1 MNVSIARILSTLVL
15 ALGVLLAGPVAAESS
30 AEGFV
35 KARQAELTAL
45 LREGD
50 GTANQKQVA
59 AVFDRMLDY
68 DKLAQESLG
77 KHWDERTPEERKEF
91 QALLT
96 KLVQR
101 AYRQNLRKTLD
112 YDVSFKGTDAAKDG
126 SLVQTVARHR
136 TDPRQEPVSVD
147 YVLHKVQGQWRVYDI
162 VTEGSSLVS
171 NYRSQFNRII
181 KKQGFPAVLE
191 KMKKKVDE
199 G

>member
-1 MNVSIARILSTLVL
+1 MNFSIARILSTLVL
-15 ALGVLLAGPVAAESS
+15 ALGVLVAGPAAAESS
-30 AEGFV
+30 AEAFV

-45 LREGD
+45 LRD
-50 GTANQKQVA
+50 GSGSNQQQIA

-77 KHWDERTPEERKEF
+77 RHWDARTPEERKEF

-96 KLVQR
+96 ELVQR

-112 YDVSFKGTDAAKDG
+112 FDVTFKGTDAAKDG
-126 SLVQTVARHR
+126 SLVHTIAKHR
-136 TDPRQEPVSVD
+136 TDRRQEPVTVD

-162 VTEGSSLVS
+162 ITEGSSLVS
-171 NYRSQFNRII
+171 NYRSQFARII
-181 KKQGFPAVLE
+181 KKDGFPDVIAR
-191 KMKKKVDE
+191 MKKKVAE